1 MIEIILRE
9 VYRIYKAREIKKEEN
24 MAKFLDHHP
33 MPPMSPEQGKAMTG
47 EIKSAIDSKNFR
59 GGAKCSFK

>member
-1 MIEIILRE
+1 
-9 VYRIYKAREIKKEEN
+9 

-47 EIKSAIDSKNFR
+47 EIKSAIDSKNFI
-59 GGAKCSFK
+59 GGARCSFK